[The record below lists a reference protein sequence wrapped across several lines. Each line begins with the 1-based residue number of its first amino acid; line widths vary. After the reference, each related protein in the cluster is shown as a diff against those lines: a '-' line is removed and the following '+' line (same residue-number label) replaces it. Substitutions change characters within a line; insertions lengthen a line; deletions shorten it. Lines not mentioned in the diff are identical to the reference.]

1 MTAPRGDP
9 HVKSTS
15 PVLFCLLLAC
25 LAGCRPDRHEP
36 RIAEA
41 RRALDAGHAGPA
53 LETLRGLTREGRES
67 GEIHDLIGLS
77 LRSLGKDDEAEQEFL
92 EALRRFPGEP
102 GLYDHL
108 AALYFQKGRTEE
120 ATRLWTD
127 AARRFPSY
135 AQAPYNLGSALLAG
149 GRAKE
154 ASDWLERAIAIDPN
168 LTAARINLGAVL
180 LTLGQAARAEETLRE
195 AARRAPSDPEVA
207 FNLGALYTSARKTG
221 EAIDELRRAV
231 SLRSDFPEARERLGT
246 AYFYAGKPQEALRE
260 FREALRLRPDFADAH
275 FGLAVLLT
283 EDGHEGEA
291 IREYEKVLEI
301 QPTHPGA
308 TTNLTLL
315 YGRAAFPLARATNR
329 VAALEMFRRAILRRD
344 WQGAWQLISKRSRAF
359 YLDDPERFHLA
370 FLRGFADPKVIARV
384 QSASFFLQYLEP
396 PHVDP
401 ASGLPYDPA
410 RLRAILDPVSGEW
423 KVDFWVVEAL
433 PAPDLYP

>member
-1 MTAPRGDP
+1 MI
-9 HVKSTS
+9 
-15 PVLFCLLLAC
+15 LAC
-25 LAGCRPDRHEP
+25 LAGCRPQRHDP
-36 RIAEA
+36 RVAEA
-41 RRALDAGHAGPA
+41 RRALDAGNAGSA
-53 LETLRGLTREGRES
+53 LEMLRGLTREGRES

-77 LRSLGKDDEAEQEFL
+77 LRSLGKDDEAEKEFL
-92 EALRRFPGEP
+92 ETLKRFPGEP
-102 GLYDHL
+102 GPYDHL
-108 AALYFQKGRTEE
+108 ASLYFQKGRSAE
-120 ATRLWTD
+120 AIRLWTD

-135 AQAPYNLGSALLAG
+135 APAPYNLGSTLLAG
-149 GRAKE
+149 GRPKE
-154 ASDWLERAIAIDPN
+154 AVDWFERALAVDPD
-168 LTAARINLGAVL
+168 LTAARINLGAAL
-180 LTLGQAARAEETLRE
+180 LTLGQAARAEEALRQ

-207 FNLGALYTSARKTG
+207 FNLGALYTSVRKTG
-221 EAIDELRRAV
+221 EAIRELRRALD
-231 SLRSDFPEARERLGT
+231 LRSDFPEARERLGT
-246 AYFYAGKPQEALRE
+246 AYFYAGQPQEALRE

-301 QPTHPGA
+301 QPLHPGA

-315 YGRAAFPLARATNR
+315 YARTALPLARAANR
-329 VAALEMFRRAILRRD
+329 VAALELFRRAILRRD

-359 YLDDPERFHLA
+359 YLDDPERFRTA
-370 FLRGFADPKVIARV
+370 FLRGFADPKVIARA

-401 ASGLPYDPA
+401 GSGLPYDPA
-410 RLRAILDPVSGEW
+410 RLGAILDPASGEW